1 MAWKVRLQCLNCNAC
16 FDGEFETQAPAFD
29 TPEEATR
36 YGEEQ
41 VKRQPW
47 AFEVFD
53 EYAPVQVEPTILE
66 RLSEAVGFTPG
77 STVTWESAIEEIV
90 KMRHTIAGLRL
101 DLRCV
106 SMQAF
111 DASNARYTGMPLAR
125 IPDDVESE

>member
-1 MAWKVRLQCLNCNAC
+1 MDFATNERGLNMELFLA
-16 FDGEFETQAPAFD
+16 ALA
-29 TPEEATR
+29 EAM
-36 YGEEQ
+36 
-41 VKRQPW
+41 
-47 AFEVFD
+47 
-53 EYAPVQVEPTILE
+53 
-66 RLSEAVGFTPG
+66 GFKPG
-77 STVTWESAIEEIV
+77 TAMNEKQIIEEIV